1 MRIKI
6 KERKFLPLPED
17 ISREGAD
24 VYLPRA
30 VCDGGQDVAVG
41 ALAQG
46 HVLDEGDAAV
56 ARDARGA
63 FSSSFQRRHQVVGA
77 AALRV
82 AAVEADE
89 RVGATAVAL
98 AVAA

>member
-1 MRIKI
+1 M
-6 KERKFLPLPED
+6 
-17 ISREGAD
+17 
-24 VYLPRA
+24 YLRGP

-46 HVLDEGDAAV
+46 HVLDERDAAV

-63 FSSSFQRRHQVVGA
+63 FSPCFQRRHQVVGA

-82 AAVEADE
+82 AAVERDE
-89 RVGATAVAL
+89 RVGASAVVL
-98 AVAA
+98 AVAAQARARGRRAC

>member
-1 MRIKI
+1 M
-6 KERKFLPLPED
+6 
-17 ISREGAD
+17 
-24 VYLPRA
+24 YLPRS
-30 VCDGGQDVAVG
+30 VCDRGQDVAVG

-46 HVLDEGDAAV
+46 HVLDEGDAAG

-63 FSSSFQRRHQVVGA
+63 FGACLERRHQVVGA

-89 RVGATAVAL
+89 RVSVVL
-98 AVAA
+98 AVVAQARTRGRRAC

>member
-1 MRIKI
+1 M
-6 KERKFLPLPED
+6 
-17 ISREGAD
+17 
-24 VYLPRA
+24 YLPRA
-30 VCDGGQDVAVG
+30 VCDRGQDVAVG

-63 FSSSFQRRHQVVGA
+63 FGACLERRHQVVGA

-89 RVGATAVAL
+89 RVGASAVVL
-98 AVAA
+98 AVAAQARARGRRAC

>member
-1 MRIKI
+1 M
-6 KERKFLPLPED
+6 
-17 ISREGAD
+17 
-24 VYLPRA
+24 YLPRA

-46 HVLDEGDAAV
+46 HVLDERDAAV
-56 ARDARGA
+56 ARDARGTFGA
-63 FSSSFQRRHQVVGA
+63 CLERRHQVVGA

-89 RVGATAVAL
+89 RVGASAVVL

>member
-1 MRIKI
+1 M
-6 KERKFLPLPED
+6 
-17 ISREGAD
+17 
-24 VYLPRA
+24 YLPRA

-63 FSSSFQRRHQVVGA
+63 FGACLERRHQVVGA
-77 AALRV
+77 APLRV